1 MRRYTSFHSQAYAL
15 LSYWSKDGE
24 ILTGSLPARTWREA
38 AEMFTPFE
46 APHGSGLVH
55 FTLSMPAGH
64 SLPDAIWFDV
74 IDHVM
79 AESGLP
85 TNLVPWVAWGG
96 EHTNC
101 EHIHIAS
108 ACETF
113 LGRELELQTSLKA
126 TDRLE
131 RDLRQRLSLP
141 ELPWRPEPALVLAPT
156 ISMRNRVKHGQVGWF
171 ASDLNAAMR
180 KQRPS
185 SLANLNLALEEN
197 GSAWRVMTSPERAD
211 RLIPTNQL
219 TGRSCNPRRA
229 GAAFRSSLILP
240 RFALAARLR
249 AVAFSF
255 FLHRVADYVRDAFP
269 TFLQTQGIQHERASI
284 GPQPEPH
291 QNRQNEGGCS
301 ETASTLTASRPSP
314 RGADIGIR
322 RAPLEPASR
331 TSKRTGRQQP
341 HPGSYWSDP
350 GRLESSLSPTGAKHR
365 VSSGRGRSRARR
377 VIEIYHAARRVGIKV
392 KHRFGSNQTAVL
404 VSGPHGELV
413 IHEMVD
419 GAIIENEE
427 NPCSGWAQFV
437 CELEQIPGCW
447 KRELGTTSDNDV
459 PTVF

>member
-1 MRRYTSFHSQAYAL
+1 MRRYTSFHSLAFPL

-38 AEMFTPFE
+38 AEMFAPFE
-46 APHGSGLVH
+46 APHGAGLVH
-55 FTLSMPAGH
+55 FTLSMPKGR
-64 SLPDAIWFDV
+64 SLSDAIWFEV

-79 AESGLP
+79 TKSGLP
-85 TNLVPWVAWGG
+85 TTLVPWVAWGG
-96 EHTNC
+96 EKTSC
-101 EHIHIAS
+101 DHIHIAS

-141 ELPWRPEPALVLAPT
+141 DLPWRHDPALVLAPT
-156 ISMRNRVKHGQVGWF
+156 ISKRNRVKHGQDGWF

-180 KQRPS
+180 QKRPS
-185 SLANLNLALEEN
+185 SLTNLNLALEEN
-197 GSAWRVMTSPERAD
+197 GSAWRVTTSPERAD
-211 RLIPTNQL
+211 LLVPTNLL

-229 GAAFRSSLILP
+229 GAAFRSSLILQ

-249 AVAFSF
+249 AIAFSL
-255 FLHRVADYVRDAFP
+255 FLHRVADHIRDALP
-269 TFLQTQGIQHERASI
+269 TFLQTQGKQYERASV

-301 ETASTLTASRPSP
+301 EAASTLTASRPSP

-322 RAPLEPASR
+322 GAPPELTSRAA
-331 TSKRTGRQQP
+331 KGTGGQQS
-341 HPGSYWSDP
+341 HTGSYRPDP
-350 GRLESSLSPTGAKHR
+350 GRIEPSLSPTGAQHR
-365 VSSGRGRSRARR
+365 VSFGRGRSRASR
-377 VIEIYHAARRVGIKV
+377 VIAIYRAAKRAGIKI
-392 KHRFGSNQTAVL
+392 KHRFVSNHTAVL

-413 IHEMVD
+413 TNDLVD
-419 GAIIENEE
+419 GTLIENVE
-427 NPCSGWAQFV
+427 NPCPGWAQFV

-447 KRELGTTSDNDV
+447 KRELGTASENER